1 MATAR
6 ATPRP
11 ASARPGQGTAGRA
24 AAALLAVALPAAG
37 TAQPAAA
44 GVETRSLYAAP
55 GWAVV
60 LGHDTDDGTLWCAAE
75 TANRRDQALHLMMLG
90 DGRAV
95 FAASPVSGTY
105 DLAITSRMGGGRA
118 TIRQSGDFTARPGTP
133 ALLGETEMLGAPAN
147 HAVDLQV
154 RIGPQRLTCA
164 SPA

>member
-1 MATAR
+1 MLAKSG
-6 ATPRP
+6 RP
-11 ASARPGQGTAGRA
+11 ARRHAPALFLGLALAGFAAVAVSAEAEPPEPAPRA
-24 AAALLAVALPAAG
+24 AQTQTQGQTGTRCEIALNAIPGG
-37 TAQPAAA
+37 TRI
-44 GVETRSLYAAP
+44 E
-55 GWAVV
+55 
-60 LGHDTDDGTLWCAAE
+60 
-75 TANRRDQALHLMMLG
+75 
-90 DGRAV
+90 GRV
-95 FAASPVSGTY
+95 IAASPVSGTY